1 MSTLRWASACVVIL
15 SACGGGGGE
24 ASIDAA
30 DPAADAALDAAL
42 EPPLGTATAMGPCTA
57 TLPTLLANARCEEV
71 RITCPGM
78 ADATARL
85 MIGDATAGPSRGTIL
100 FGSGSSGATLME
112 QASVRMGPGGEM
124 TSFFVDELE
133 DLRAGGYRVI
143 ERAWQGSTGS
153 PAGDTCSGSAGSFDV
168 TVDRGWIRG
177 TEGPDDAACRYATLM
192 TYLHDRYD
200 ADGAYCAVGFS
211 GGSMELGMMLSRWG
225 RGPLLDYALFVS
237 GPAATFDSA
246 CLGDASLD
254 AACASLTAGQ
264 AWSCSP
270 EPAPACTLA
279 EDIRCLLDR
288 AYAGDS
294 VCLGGGAAD
303 SAALLRDSVLAP
315 GAPTTY
321 PTTDLGVIVGLA
333 DCGSGAAITGADY
346 AARVTGASGPPTLDF
361 VAGAGH
367 TVHRDAAG
375 AAKIAERLRAGCV
388 P

>member
-15 SACGGGGGE
+15 GACGGGGGE

-57 TLPTLLANARCEEV
+57 TLSTLLANARCEEV

-177 TEGPDDAACRYATLM
+177 TEGPADAACRYATLM

-211 GGSMELGMMLSRWG
+211 GGSMELGMAVARWD
-225 RGPLLDYALFVS
+225 RARLLDYALFVS
-237 GPAATFDSA
+237 GPVATFDDACHGSPGLSA
-246 CLGDASLD
+246 SCATVT
-254 AACASLTAGQ
+254 AAQPWECGST
-264 AWSCSP
+264 P
-270 EPAPACTLA
+270 PACTLGD
-279 EDIRCLLDR
+279 EIRCLLDR
-288 AYAGDS
+288 AYAGDQ
-294 VCLGGGAAD
+294 VCMGGGADDA
-303 SAALLRDSVLAP
+303 AALRADSVLAP
-315 GAPTTY
+315 GAPTQF
-321 PTTDLGVIVGLA
+321 PTTGLGVILGLR
-333 DCGSGAAITGADY
+333 DCGSGAAIGGADF
-346 AARVTGASGPPTLDF
+346 ATRVTGADGPPTVDYIS
-361 VAGAGH
+361 GAGH
-367 TVHRDAAG
+367 VVHRDPAG
-375 AAKIAERLRAGCV
+375 AARIASRVRAGCV